1 MSAQDSTLFSS
12 LDIGQISLPGR
23 LFKTATAETRGTE
36 DGCAT
41 DAVTE
46 FYVPLAR
53 GGAPQIITGN
63 IYTTSTI

>member
-36 DGCAT
+36 DGFAT

-46 FYVPLAR
+46 FYVPIR
-53 GGAPQIITGN
+53 P
-63 IYTTSTI
+63 TSPPNWSSLRAAAHR